1 MHLKRRS
8 ALVSLLVLALAL
20 AVAQAPLAHA
30 ESAVTLDPTVIDPV
44 GKLSQISAEVSQSSN
59 ELSDISKALDQLN
72 DELARVEKEKPT
84 RVTKASLDAL
94 QKRFKD
100 TIDRSYVV
108 EKKVTDSLAKSQTDV
123 ENVRQALIAI
133 RSERAAGTTRKA
145 VMTDAEIGECLKDL
159 DDLSHTI
166 KALKQSLVDDD
177 DDKPKPAKKP
187 ISKGPQKNLKSKTA
201 GSMSRG
207 HISKGK

>member
-1 MHLKRRS
+1 MHLKKRS
-8 ALVSLLVLALAL
+8 ALVIPLVYALAFAL
-20 AVAQAPLAHA
+20 AQAPLAYA
-30 ESAVTLDPTVIDPV
+30 ESAAVALDPTVIDPV
-44 GKLSQISAEVSQSSN
+44 GKLSQISAEVSHSSS
-59 ELSDISKALDQLN
+59 ELSEISKALDQLN

-133 RSERAAGTTRKA
+133 RNERAAGSSRRA

-166 KALKQSLVDDD
+166 KALKQSLVDDE
-177 DDKPKPAKKP
+177 DKPTPAKKP
-187 ISKGPQKNLKSKTA
+187 VSKGQQKDLKSKTA